1 MGKNMNNRGFTMIEA
16 VIVTAIL
23 GIIAVMGFSFIASS
37 ANTYVMATSQGKT
50 AAEVYAAM
58 NRITRELQ
66 YSDVNAVTAPTRT
79 ADGVSAASGTL
90 TFTTITN
97 NSTNGWNST
106 SGGCT
111 NCVDHA
117 TSITYSW
124 DGASTLTRTTAT
136 SAQTLAD
143 GITDFTVT
151 MTMASRAAI
160 AGGLGAATTAASNIV
175 QLNASDTITPGQA
188 TNLLLTVGGQT
199 ARLTNYISSTH
210 TGTINST
217 WAAGSALGTAYT
229 LSAKYL
235 TITITK
241 TDAASGASVTLTQSV
256 YPNPNLSYP
265 VN

>member
-1 MGKNMNNRGFTMIEA
+1 MNNRGFTMIEA

-90 TFTTITN
+90 TFTTLTN
-97 NSTNGWNST
+97 NYPTGWNLLAN
-106 SGGCT
+106 CA
-111 NCVDHA
+111 NCVDHS
-117 TSITYSW
+117 TSITYSLA
-124 DGASTLTRTTAT
+124 GNTLTRTTAT